1 MSEIKISA
9 ALNVHNE
16 EANLKACLE
25 TLGFADEIVVIL
37 DNCTDGSKEI
47 AQAFNAKMEEGAWEF
62 EGERRN
68 RAIALASGEWIFE
81 IDADERVPAEL
92 ADEILAKAG
101 AGDAD
106 NYLIPVDTYVGARHV
121 RYGWAGNFGKA
132 AYVGLFRNGAK
143 NWHRGRVHPGFDIAG
158 KGGGTLSVAI
168 IRHIGSGISDMLRRV
183 DRCTTSR
190 ARDLAE
196 LGEVSGYA
204 GTIRK
209 SLGWFIRSYLT
220 RRGYREGAMGLAVA
234 ICVGLH
240 PLLSQFKAKLEVS
253 NSAAGGG
260 GP

>member
-16 EANLKACLE
+16 EANLEACLE

-47 AQAFNAKMEEGAWEF
+47 ARAFNAKMEEGAWEF

-68 RAIALASGEWIFE
+68 RAIALASGDWIFE

-92 ADEILAKAG
+92 ADEILAKTG
-101 AGDAD
+101 ADDAD
-106 NYLIPVDTYVGARHV
+106 IYLIPVDNYVGARHV
-121 RYGWAGNFGKA
+121 RYGWAGNFGNA
-132 AYVGLFRNGAK
+132 AYAGLFRNGAK
-143 NWHRGRVHPGFDIAG
+143 NWHRGRVHPGFDITG
-158 KGGGTLSVAI
+158 HGGGTLSVPI
-168 IRHIGSGISDMLRRV
+168 IRHIGCSISDMLRRV

-196 LGEVSGYA
+196 FGELSGYA
-204 GTIRK
+204 GAIRI
-209 SLGWFIRSYLT
+209 SLGWFIRSYLAK
-220 RRGYREGAMGLAVA
+220 RGYREGAIGLAVA
-234 ICVGLH
+234 ICVGLY

-260 GP
+260 GQ

>member
-16 EANLKACLE
+16 ETNLKECLE

-37 DNCTDGSKEI
+37 DSCTDGSKEI
-47 AQAFNAKMEEGAWEF
+47 AQAFNAKMEEGVWEF

-68 RAIALASGEWIFE
+68 RAIALASGDWIFE
-81 IDADERVPAEL
+81 IDPDERVPAEL
-92 ADEILAKAG
+92 ADEIFAKTG

-106 NYLIPVDTYVGARHV
+106 FYLIPVGNYVGARHV
-121 RYGWAGNFGKA
+121 RYGWAGNFGKV

-143 NWHRGRVHPGFDIAG
+143 NWHRGRVHLGFDITG
-158 KGGGTLSVAI
+158 KGGGTLSAPI
-168 IRHIGSGISDMLRRV
+168 IRHLGCSISDVLRRV

-190 ARDLAE
+190 AGELAE

-220 RRGYREGAMGLAVA
+220 KRGYREGAIGLAIA
-234 ICVGLH
+234 ICVGLC
-240 PLLSQFKAKLEVS
+240 PLLSQFKAKLEVLS
-253 NSAAGGG
+253 SAAGGRG
-260 GP
+260 Q